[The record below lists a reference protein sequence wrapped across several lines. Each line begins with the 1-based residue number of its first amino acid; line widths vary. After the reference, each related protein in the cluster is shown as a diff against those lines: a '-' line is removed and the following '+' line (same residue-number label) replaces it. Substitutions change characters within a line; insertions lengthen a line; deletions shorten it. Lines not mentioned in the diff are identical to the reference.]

1 MQLPVEAN
9 TTPRRGR
16 GWRIFKRQTR
26 RGFERSNFPDAV
38 LHDRFFSRRG
48 FWPKGASL
56 PEDTFHSSQL
66 HRITKQPRPA
76 GFDGSRRA
84 TANSAEQGRR
94 YEAGSAQPTLEAL
107 TRLAQTL
114 NVSLDELVFDENE
127 RGPSDDLRLQFE
139 AVSQMPDEDR
149 NIIKALLDGMI
160 LRHRAKQII
169 SG

>member
-1 MQLPVEAN
+1 MAFATLWFLPM
-9 TTPRRGR
+9 
-16 GWRIFKRQTR
+16 
-26 RGFERSNFPDAV
+26 NFPALLIQVRKSRGLTQQELADAAT
-38 LHDRFFSRRG
+38 LHVN
-48 FWPKGASL
+48 
-56 PEDTFHSSQL
+56 QV
-66 HRITKQPRPA
+66 
-76 GFDGSRRA
+76 
-84 TANSAEQGRR
+84 RR

-114 NVSLDELVFDENE
+114 HVSLDELVFDEDE

-160 LRHRAKQII
+160 LKYRAKQII